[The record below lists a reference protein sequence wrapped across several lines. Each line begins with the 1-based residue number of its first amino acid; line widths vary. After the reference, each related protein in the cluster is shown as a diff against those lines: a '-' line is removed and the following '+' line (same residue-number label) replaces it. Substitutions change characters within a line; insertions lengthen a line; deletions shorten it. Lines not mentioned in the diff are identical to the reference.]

1 MEKSETSFGMSVTI
15 PAPIGVLI
23 VLILI
28 CLAGM
33 MAGLVLCVFSLDV
46 GRLTGLTQSGNHAD
60 ASGAKRLLT
69 ILENPHWLLIALL
82 TWNDIALEMMPLVLS
97 AFLNP
102 VMAIVAS
109 VAITLIFC
117 EILPQAIFIHHAFGF
132 CAFLSPFI
140 RALMWVTA
148 PVAWPIGRL
157 MDAVV
162 GDKEAVFFQRR
173 ELREIIR
180 IQDELNE
187 KRRREKRAA
196 QESGLEDE
204 ENESAEEDL
213 TKEEATLM
221 LNVLS
226 LSESTAK
233 DMIESPI
240 DSMFKWHIDTI
251 LSPSAIADVFANGY
265 SFVPIYEDANEPT
278 NVTQLLM
285 TKMLLLLIYRTEL
298 EELRV
303 RDLQLVPLP
312 RFSGATQATD
322 IFVRLQGISPSIVAI
337 TDEGDDKVIGLL
349 TLRNVTEQIHE
360 TTFQAEM
367 DPRNPSPMQLIVRSW
382 KVFRRVGEYTLNVS
396 SHPSSLDTSLDT
408 SCSSYSTVPPTKRSA
423 RHANSTDRP
432 NIVGSPTPPHPS
444 SRLATRESTGTCA
457 VHT

>member
-1 MEKSETSFGMSVTI
+1 MGESFFGMSVSI

-28 CLAGM
+28 CVAGT
-33 MAGLVLCVFSLDV
+33 MAGLVLCVFSLDI
-46 GRLTGLTQSGNHAD
+46 GRLTGFMHSGNQAD
-60 ASGAKRLLT
+60 ADGAKRLLK

-82 TWNDIALEMMPLVLS
+82 TWNDIALEMMPLVLN
-97 AFLNP
+97 AFLHP
-102 VMAIVAS
+102 VVAIIAS
-109 VAITLIFC
+109 VAITLVFC
-117 EILPQAIFIHHAFGF
+117 EILPQAIFIHHAFEF

-157 MDAVV
+157 MDAIV

-187 KRRREKRAA
+187 KRRQEKRAA

-204 ENESAEEDL
+204 ENESDEEDL

-233 DMIESPI
+233 DMIQIPI
-240 DSMFKWHIDTI
+240 DSMFKWHIDTV
-251 LSPSAIADVFANGY
+251 LSLSAIAEVFAKGY
-265 SFVPIYEDANEPT
+265 NFIPVYEDVNDPA

-285 TKMLLLLIYRTEL
+285 TKMLLLLIYRSES

-322 IFVRLQGISPSIVAI
+322 IFVRLQTISPSITAI
-337 TDEGDDKVIGLL
+337 TDGDDNKVIGLL
-349 TLRNVTEQIHE
+349 TLRNVSEQIHE

-367 DPRNPSPMQLIVRSW
+367 DPRNPSPMQLMVRSW

-396 SHPSSLDTSLDT
+396 SRPDSLNDSL
-408 SCSSYSTVPPTKRSA
+408 SYSSVPATERSM
-423 RHANSTDRP
+423 RHAESTDRL
-432 NIVGSPTPPHPS
+432 NVVSSTSPAHPS
-444 SRLATRESTGTCA
+444 LSLVSKESAVANTRP
-457 VHT
+457 

>member
-1 MEKSETSFGMSVTI
+1 MGETFFGMSVTV

-23 VLILI
+23 VLVLI

-33 MAGLVLCVFSLDV
+33 MAGLVLCVFSLDI
-46 GRLTGLTQSGNHAD
+46 GRLTGIAYSGNQAD
-60 ASGAKRLLT
+60 AEGAKRLLA
-69 ILENPHWLLIALL
+69 ILEKPHWLLMALL
-82 TWNDIALEMMPLVLS
+82 TWNDIALEMMPLVLN

-102 VMAIVAS
+102 VVAIVTS

-117 EILPQAIFIHHAFGF
+117 EILPQAIFIHHAFEF

-157 MDAVV
+157 MDAIV

-180 IQDELNE
+180 IQDEMNE
-187 KRRREKRAA
+187 KKRQEKRAA
-196 QESGLEDE
+196 QESGQEDE
-204 ENESAEEDL
+204 ENESDEEDL

-233 DMIESPI
+233 DMIQIPI
-240 DSMFKWHIDTI
+240 ADMFKWHIDTI
-251 LSPSAIADVFANGY
+251 LSHSAIAEVFAKGY
-265 SFVPIYEDANEPT
+265 NFIPVYEDLNNPA

-285 TKMLLLLIYRTEL
+285 TKMLLLLIYRSES

-303 RDLQLVPLP
+303 RDLQLMPLT
-312 RFSGATQATD
+312 RFSGGTQATD
-322 IFVRLQGISPSIVAI
+322 IFVHLQRISPSIVAI
-337 TDEGDDKVIGLL
+337 TDGGDDKVIGLL
-349 TLRNVTEQIHE
+349 TLRNVSEQLHE
-360 TTFQAEM
+360 TTFEAEM
-367 DPRNPSPMQLIVRSW
+367 DPRNHSPMQLMMRSW

-396 SHPSSLDTSLDT
+396 TRPSSLNASFSL
-408 SCSSYSTVPPTKRSA
+408 YSAIPAAERSIRGGDA
-423 RHANSTDRP
+423 TDRL
-432 NIVGSPTPPHPS
+432 NIVSNRSTPPPPLGRVAREGTGIGGHP
-444 SRLATRESTGTCA
+444 
-457 VHT
+457 